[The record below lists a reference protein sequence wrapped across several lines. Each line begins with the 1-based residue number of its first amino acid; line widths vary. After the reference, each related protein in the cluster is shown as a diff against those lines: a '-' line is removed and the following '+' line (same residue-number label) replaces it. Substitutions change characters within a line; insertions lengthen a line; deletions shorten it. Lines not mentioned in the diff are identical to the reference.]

1 MPAKGRRIASRQAE
15 LGRRK
20 RRAAKLSEGVSSR
33 PLAPVPGTETS
44 ASNEA
49 MEAAEAAPVGA
60 GTARVATRTRTSTT
74 AAGFRPRAQAP
85 GRARAEAGNPYLR
98 VIPELRRIFIVAGT
112 LIIALIVISFFI

>member
-20 RRAAKLSEGVSSR
+20 RRAAKLSEDLSSR

-49 MEAAEAAPVGA
+49 MEASPAAA
-60 GTARVATRTRTSTT
+60 GTARVATRARSGTT
-74 AAGFRPRAQAP
+74 AAAGFRPRAQAP